1 MSEDY
6 AKEHEEYLEQLKHE
20 RYTEALPM
28 WRRNGYNA
36 DQRLYAVAAGM
47 LDDSHGDKPESLAE
61 FRWNVKDIQ
70 GYADFIEIYLD
81 EKEAKKILEAC
92 RKWIALEDEGEATG
106 NRWYHTVE
114 APLTRGHIEEEA

>member
-6 AKEHEEYLEQLKHE
+6 TKEHEEYLEQLKHE

-36 DQRLYAVAAGM
+36 DQRLYAVANGII
-47 LDDSHGDKPESLAE
+47 DNWNSQDQQSLE
-61 FRWNVKDIQ
+61 YFDWSVSDVQN
-70 GYADFIEIYLD
+70 YASIIEIYLD

-114 APLTRGHIEEEA
+114 APLTDGLTEEEA

>member
-1 MSEDY
+1 MSDDY

-28 WRRNGYNA
+28 WRSNGYNA

-47 LDDSHGDKPESLAE
+47 LDDSHGDKPESLSE

-70 GYADFIEIYLD
+70 GYADFIEIYLN
-81 EKEAKKILEAC
+81 EKEAEKILEVC
-92 RKWIALEDEGEATG
+92 RKWIAIEDDENEAEGS
-106 NRWYHTVE
+106 WYHTVE
-114 APLTRGHIEEEA
+114 APLTRGHIEEEG